1 MKKNIL
7 GKTGLNIS
15 AIAYGGI
22 VSTMGDYAGYR
33 YDGDGQAASDR
44 TVEYALNAG
53 INYFDVAPRYGDAQE
68 KLGNSLRGVRD
79 QICLACKTDKR
90 DYDSA
95 ARELERSLHLLHT
108 DHFEV
113 YQMHA
118 LCNVDD
124 VERAFSSDGVMKLM
138 EELKK
143 SGTARFLGITAHSE
157 SAALKAMEL
166 FDFDTLMFSANWQ
179 MNMAIGYGTRA
190 IEIAK
195 ERSMGILG
203 MKSMVERG
211 FRTPEERKRWPKS
224 WCKAFEPES
233 EGELLLAAMKYA
245 VSLGVDTLL
254 PTGDEEHFRFAVE
267 HADEVW
273 GDSISEKEKELLERH
288 LADTRDALFMPEED
302 R

>member
-1 MKKNIL
+1 
-7 GKTGLNIS
+7 
-15 AIAYGGI
+15 
-22 VSTMGDYAGYR
+22 
-33 YDGDGQAASDR
+33 
-44 TVEYALNAG
+44 
-53 INYFDVAPRYGDAQE
+53 
-68 KLGNSLRGVRD
+68 
-79 QICLACKTDKR
+79 
-90 DYDSA
+90 
-95 ARELERSLHLLHT
+95 
-108 DHFEV
+108 
-113 YQMHA
+113 MHA

-124 VERAFSSDGVMKLM
+124 VERAFSCDGVMKLM

-224 WCKAFEPES
+224 WCKPFDPETR
-233 EGELLLAAMKYA
+233 GELLIAAMKYA

-254 PTGDEEHFRFAVE
+254 PTGDEEHFRFAVK

-273 GDSISEKEKELLERH
+273 GEPMSEQEIVMLERH
-288 LADTRDALFMPEED
+288 LAGTRDVLFMPEED